1 MEGEME
7 RAVSP
12 ERVVY
17 VVDDDAAVRRSLE
30 RLLHSAGLAT
40 ILYELS
46 STFLDAASTLPAGCA
61 LLDVRMPGID
71 GLEVQ
76 ARLRELDVALPVIV
90 MTGAGDIQTAVR
102 AMKAGAV
109 DFIEKPFD
117 DEQLLAA
124 IELTFAK
131 GGDGDRER
139 EAADAVQ
146 RIALLSQREREVLD
160 ALVAGRPNKLIA
172 FDLGISVRTVE
183 VHRVRMMD
191 RLGVRQLAEAVR
203 LAVVARMSSSV
214 RSAGRTSRG

>member
-1 MEGEME
+1 M
-7 RAVSP
+7 SP

-30 RLLHSAGLAT
+30 ELLHSAGLAT
-40 ILYELS
+40 ILYERS
-46 STFLDAASTLPAGCA
+46 STFLDAAPTLPAGCA
-61 LLDVRMPGID
+61 LLDMRMPGID
-71 GLEVQ
+71 GLELQ

-90 MTGAGDIQTAVR
+90 MTGAGDIRTAVR

-109 DFIEKPFD
+109 DFIEKPCD

-124 IELTFAK
+124 IELTFAQR
-131 GGDGDRER
+131 GVGDRER

-146 RIALLSQREREVLD
+146 RVALLSQREREVLD

-183 VHRVRMMD
+183 VHRARMMD

-203 LAVVARMSSSV
+203 LAVVARMSSSA